1 VIPAD
6 FEITARLTAREL
18 RAHVAP
24 DARLE
29 TTDGGGTHT
38 CGEVQTFARETVE
51 RRDCRTDVIIKKR
64 VVAAV
69 RVGAFGED
77 VQTEPERGQ

>member
-1 VIPAD
+1 MTPED

-18 RAHVAP
+18 RTHVAP

-29 TTDGGGTHT
+29 TTAGGGTITH
-38 CGEVQTFARETVE
+38 GEAQTSARETVAPPAR
-51 RRDCRTDVIIKKR
+51 RRDAIIKKR

-69 RVGAFGED
+69 RVAGVGDD
-77 VQTEPERGQ
+77 VQTKPARRQ

>member
-1 VIPAD
+1 MIPAD

-18 RAHVAP
+18 RTHVAP
-24 DARLE
+24 DARLG
-29 TTDGGGTHT
+29 TTDGGRTLT
-38 CGEVQTFARETVE
+38 CGEAQTFARETVE

-69 RVGAFGED
+69 RVGAVGED
-77 VQTEPERGQ
+77 VQTELARGQ

>member
-18 RAHVAP
+18 RTHVAP

-29 TTDGGGTHT
+29 TTDGGRTLT
-38 CGEVQTFARETVE
+38 CGEAETFARETVE
-51 RRDCRTDVIIKKR
+51 RRDCRTDVVIKKR
-64 VVAAV
+64 VVAVV
-69 RVGAFGED
+69 RVGAIGED
-77 VQTEPERGQ
+77 VQTELARGQ